1 MTVYTQVKAR
11 PAFAGLAPTFQ
22 LVKGGNP
29 RLTLRQVSF
38 RNGDILPHAIHSV
51 VNTSLPSLS

>member
-1 MTVYTQVKAR
+1 V
-11 PAFAGLAPTFQ
+11 LAPTFQ
-22 LVKGGNP
+22 LIEGGNP

-51 VNTSLPSLS
+51 VITSLLSLCGYLHTCPQKLRE